1 MNFDQLDLRLF
12 RAIAQFS
19 SITRAAES
27 QHLSLPAASARVKA
41 LEEHAGQ
48 RLLRR
53 EARGVSLTPAGEAF
67 LHHTRAIL
75 RQTEQLRGDLQAYAN
90 GVRGHVRIHAN
101 TTGVTDILPDVLPTF
116 LKAHPL
122 VDIELQE
129 RLNTQIALGVLE
141 GQADVGIV
149 SVRMDTPGLR
159 AIHFSTDNL
168 VLVVP
173 HGHPFARRK
182 RIAFA
187 ETLEESHVGMHA
199 GSTIRDQ
206 LSRAT
211 AHLGKSL
218 RLRVELSSFDAVC
231 RMVAAGV
238 GVGVVPEMSARRNRT
253 ESGFVQVE
261 LTDEWRVR
269 ERFALAREG
278 EILPAYAQA
287 LIDTLV
293 AFYARNPQEAAGP

>member
-12 RAIAQFS
+12 RAIAQLS
-19 SITRAAES
+19 SITRAAET

-67 LHHTRAIL
+67 LHHARAIL
-75 RQTEQLRGDLQAYAN
+75 RQTEQLRTDLQGYAN
-90 GVRGHVRIHAN
+90 GLRGQVRIYAN
-101 TTGVTDILPDVLPTF
+101 TTGVTDILPDVLPQF
-116 LKAHPL
+116 LQAHPL

-129 RLNTQIALGVLE
+129 KLNNQIALGVLE

-173 HGHPFARRK
+173 QGHPFAGRQ
-182 RIAFA
+182 RISFS
-187 ETLEESHVGMHA
+187 ETLEESHVSMHP

-206 LSRAT
+206 LSQAT

-238 GVGVVPEMSARRNRT
+238 GVGVVPEMSARRNRAGA
-253 ESGFVQVE
+253 GFVQVE
-261 LTDEWRVR
+261 LTDPWRVR
-269 ERFALAREG
+269 ERFVLAREG

-287 LIDTLV
+287 LIDALV
-293 AFYARNPQEAAGP
+293 AFYARGPEEVPGP